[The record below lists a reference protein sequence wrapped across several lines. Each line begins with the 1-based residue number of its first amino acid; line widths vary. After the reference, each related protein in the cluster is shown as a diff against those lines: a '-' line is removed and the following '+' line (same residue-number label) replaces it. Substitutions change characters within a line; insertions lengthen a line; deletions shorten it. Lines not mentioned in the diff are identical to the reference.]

1 MILLCPGVNLSVAKR
16 VPTLRSTTVTG
27 VSRNASI
34 FRSDELNAQLRS
46 IFDIV
51 HFAHSTPPSPAFQTC
66 LPYYSLSLIFILGC
80 LELRPRYIQAEEA
93 NLPET
98 MCRLTVGMR
107 SVEELRAL
115 TLKAKDLML
124 NTPKSF
130 RKILRSALYANLS
143 QVACFSFCPS
153 LRTRVFSPQDARC
166 REPLSAFGLQWQ

>member
-1 MILLCPGVNLSVAKR
+1 MYV
-16 VPTLRSTTVTG
+16 
-27 VSRNASI
+27 
-34 FRSDELNAQLRS
+34 
-46 IFDIV
+46 
-51 HFAHSTPPSPAFQTC
+51 
-66 LPYYSLSLIFILGC
+66 
-80 LELRPRYIQAEEA
+80 QAEEA

-143 QVACFSFCPS
+143 QVDPQQHFFLSFENNI
-153 LRTRVFSPQDARC
+153 VFPKGC
-166 REPLSAFGLQWQ
+166 TVE